1 MSLFG
6 WNIKATC
13 LLYFELRA
21 GYCSSQSTTPWIALN
36 AKKVPAGFPAV
47 LTPRS
52 AERLRYNMATV
63 TAASRQSFDSTP

>member
-47 LTPRS
+47 LTPRTV
-52 AERLRYNMATV
+52 ERLRYYMATV
-63 TAASRQSFDSTP
+63 SSGSDATRREL